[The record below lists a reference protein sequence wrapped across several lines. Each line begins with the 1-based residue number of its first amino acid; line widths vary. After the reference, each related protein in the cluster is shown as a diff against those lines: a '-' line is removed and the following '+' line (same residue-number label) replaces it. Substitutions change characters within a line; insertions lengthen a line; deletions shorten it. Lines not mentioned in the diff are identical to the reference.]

1 MVENILGNVDGESF
15 SIDSI
20 YPLFLDT
27 YSSPCVV
34 SLCFDER
41 ISGIWINVQGLLLF
55 FFLTCK
61 GENFRRMFLL
71 NLFEKNLTF
80 LHFFNACLL
89 ASFFSFFFFS
99 LN

>member
-27 YSSPCVV
+27 YSSPCVA

-80 LHFFNACLL
+80 LHFFNASSCIFL
-89 ASFFSFFFFS
+89 FFFLLFA
-99 LN
+99 

>member
-1 MVENILGNVDGESF
+1 MFDVYSSKSMLRVWSRFWQWWKIFLETLMGSPSP
-15 SIDSI
+15 SIRF

-55 FFLTCK
+55 FF
-61 GENFRRMFLL
+61 
-71 NLFEKNLTF
+71 
-80 LHFFNACLL
+80 
-89 ASFFSFFFFS
+89 
-99 LN
+99 